1 MTRLRWWMWIVGAF
15 YVLQFVMNA
24 IVKAPIRAF
33 GPEGALAREVAG
45 DPMARFLVDTW
56 VVFGLEI
63 AAIGLALLIFSR
75 QPQQAKALVWTVIA
89 IEVLRGIVADTYMIS
104 RGLPLVGLV
113 IWIVIHTAIIV
124 TGLLVLRE
132 ASSDIRNQG

>member
-1 MTRLRWWMWIVGAF
+1 MNRLRWWMRIVGAF
-15 YVLQFVMNA
+15 YLLQFVVNA
-24 IVKAPIRAF
+24 IVKAPIRTF
-33 GPEGALAREVAG
+33 GPKGALALEAAG

-56 VVFGLEI
+56 VTFGLEI

-75 QPQQAKALVWTVIA
+75 KPDQAKALVWAVIG

-113 IWIVIHTAIIV
+113 IWIVIHTVTIV
-124 TGLLVLRE
+124 TGLLFLRPDVVATRE
-132 ASSDIRNQG
+132 